1 MGVKKQLI
9 TGISAFALGVG
20 LITGGTFAYFSD
32 TDETSN
38 TFAAGTLDLSVNPT
52 TIINAE
58 NIKPGDSF
66 YRNFELTNDGSL
78 DIEKVLLETSYSV
91 TDAANDNGEEDFGEH
106 IEVEFLYNNNNS
118 DEIIYKTTIS
128 ELVEM
133 TPEAIDQHIMYPWY
147 GEKGMP
153 VGSVHDFGV
162 KFNFVDNGEDQN
174 VFQGDSLDL
183 TWTFESF
190 QTAGED
196 R

>member
-52 TIINAE
+52 TIINVE

-118 DEIIYKTTIS
+118 DEIIYKTTVS

-153 VGSVHDFGV
+153 VGSVHDVGV